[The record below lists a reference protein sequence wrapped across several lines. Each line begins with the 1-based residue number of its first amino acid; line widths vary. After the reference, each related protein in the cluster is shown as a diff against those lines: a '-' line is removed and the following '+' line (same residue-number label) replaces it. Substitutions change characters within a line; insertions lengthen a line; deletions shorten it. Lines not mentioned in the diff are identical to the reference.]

1 MKIGI
6 NDVNNT
12 PPTNNGGVCIS
23 LRPKA
28 KKIKSSLG
36 AQYFFY
42 LEEGVNTTS
51 TSFVNLAS

>member
-12 PPTNNGGVCIS
+12 PPTNNGGVYIS

-42 LEEGVNTTS
+42 R
-51 TSFVNLAS
+51 